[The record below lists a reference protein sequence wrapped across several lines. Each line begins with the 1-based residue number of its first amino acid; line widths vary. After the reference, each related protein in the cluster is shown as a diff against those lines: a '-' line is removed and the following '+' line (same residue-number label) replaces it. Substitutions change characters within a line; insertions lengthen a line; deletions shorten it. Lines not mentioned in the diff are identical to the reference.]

1 MIIFLYGEDSFRST
15 EKLKKIKEEFF
26 KKNTSNASSSVFDF
40 KEKNFSDELKTNI
53 KSKSLFSQNLLVIVK
68 NFLNQIDSSQK
79 DDLIDFLK
87 NNLEGINSSED
98 MLVFWENE
106 NPKKN
111 DKSFKWLRDN
121 VKSIEFLNLNDAQI
135 KKWIEEK
142 FLAFNIKIDE
152 NIANKLIG
160 NKNGDLFAID
170 KEILK
175 IVNFV
180 GDDKLS
186 QDLIKQIDKLIN
198 SSIEA
203 NIFQT
208 IEYISSGNK
217 KQALKMLHQQ
227 IAQGDDPFYILSMYI
242 YQFRNLLK
250 ISEFYFQGRTNN
262 FEIAKI
268 IKLHPFVVQKGMQ
281 QLKGLDYRKIKEIYQ
296 KLEKVDQEAKSGKM
310 SINLGLDLF
319 IAGL

>member
-87 NNLEGINSSED
+87 NNLEDINSSED

-121 VKSIEFLNLNDAQI
+121 VKSIEFLNLNDVQI

-142 FLAFNIKIDE
+142 FLAFDIKIDE

-227 IAQGDDPFYILSMYI
+227 IAQGDDPFYILSMYS

>member
-40 KEKNFSDELKTNI
+40 REKNFNNELITNI
-53 KSKSLFSQNLLVIVK
+53 KSKGLFSQNLLVVVK
-68 NFLNQIDSSQK
+68 NFLNQADGSQK

-87 NNLEGINSSED
+87 NNLKDINSSDD
-98 MLVFWENE
+98 MIVFWENE

-135 KKWIEEK
+135 KKWIKER
-142 FLAFNIKIDE
+142 FSTFNIKIDDD
-152 NIANKLIG
+152 IANKLIG

-175 IVNFV
+175 ISNFI
-180 GDDKLS
+180 GDDNLS
-186 QDLIKQIDKLIN
+186 QDLTKQIDKLIN
-198 SSIEA
+198 SSVEA
-203 NIFQT
+203 NIFKT

-227 IAQGDDPFYILSMYI
+227 IEQGDDPFYILSMYV

-250 ISEFYFQGRTNN
+250 ISEFYFQGKTNN

-268 IKLHPFVVQKGMQ
+268 IKVHPFVVQKGIQ
-281 QLKGLDYRKIKEIYQ
+281 QLKGLDYQKIKEIYQ
-296 KLEKVDQEAKSGKM
+296 TLEKVDQEAKNGKM
-310 SINLGLDLF
+310 PINLGLDLF